1 MSLFGIFRKPVVI
14 KRRSAGAYVNGFFQP
29 GDETTITIQAS
40 VQPAGSREVQLL
52 PEGRRDAGAFSLFT
66 DAALQVAQEGTGKN
80 NDIAL
85 LEGAEYEIMAEMPW
99 QNNLIPHRAYIAA
112 RVTESSA

>member
-1 MSLFGIFRKPVVI
+1 MFAIFRKPVTI
-14 KRRSAGAYVNGFFQP
+14 KRRSPGAYVNGFFEQ
-29 GDETTITIQAS
+29 GSETTLTIEAS
-40 VQPAGSREVQLL
+40 VQPAGDREVQLL
-52 PEGRRDAGAFSLFT
+52 PEGRRDAGAFRLFT
-66 DAALQVAQEGTGKN
+66 DAVLQVAQEGTGKN
-80 NDIAL
+80 NDVAM